1 MKSLQEYLIENQQD
15 PKDSMNWEHKFV
27 QEKQRYDEQRF
38 NELQTKKTIDKRSQ
52 LEYLKGAVET
62 KQQSKRYMRQE

>member
-38 NELQTKKTIDKRSQ
+38 NELQTKKTIDKRAQ